1 MDAIDPMP
9 AITPHTQRPGFT
21 VWFTGLPCSGKSTLA
36 SLLQKE
42 LHGRGLA
49 AEILDGDE
57 VRQRL
62 TKGLGYSKEDRE
74 ENIRRIAYVAKL
86 LNRVGAVAIA
96 AAISPYRQSRE
107 EARGEIGRFVEVYVN
122 CPLDVC
128 VRRDCKGLYA
138 KAMRGEVP
146 SFTGVTAPYE
156 EPHNPEVVLETADE
170 SPETSIR
177 RLLTHLELTGYIT
190 PANRAL

>member
-1 MDAIDPMP
+1 MDAITRQ
-9 AITPHTQRPGFT
+9 TPRPGFT

-74 ENIRRIAYVAKL
+74 ENIRRIVYVARL
-86 LNRVGAVAIA
+86 LTRVGAVAIA

-138 KAMRGEVP
+138 KAMRGEVHN
-146 SFTGVTAPYE
+146 FTGVSDPYE
-156 EPHNPEVVLETADE
+156 EPPNPEVVLKTADE

>member
-1 MDAIDPMP
+1 MDAITRQ
-9 AITPHTQRPGFT
+9 TPRPGFT

-156 EPHNPEVVLETADE
+156 EPHNPEVVVETADE
-170 SPETSIR
+170 SPETSMR

-190 PANRAL
+190 PANRALLTP